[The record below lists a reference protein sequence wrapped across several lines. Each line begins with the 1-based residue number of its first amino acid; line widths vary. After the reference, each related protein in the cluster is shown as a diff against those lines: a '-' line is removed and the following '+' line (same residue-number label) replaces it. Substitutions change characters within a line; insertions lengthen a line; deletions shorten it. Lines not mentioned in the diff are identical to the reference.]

1 MMGYV
6 EAIFQGIKP
15 LQRFYSV
22 DFTGLPYLKMLSNIA
37 NPVFHVKSWGGFQK
51 ET

>member
-1 MMGYV
+1 MTGYV
-6 EAIFQGIKP
+6 EAIFQDIKP

-37 NPVFHVKSWGGFQK
+37 NLVFHVKNWEEFQK